1 MRFEKLLDLIDVQKE
16 FGGPMKVEEKVKKFY
31 DLLEATTALVSQK
44 RKNFS
49 EETLAASRM
58 LSNL

>member
-1 MRFEKLLDLIDVQKE
+1 MDVEKE
-16 FGGPMKVEEKVKKFY
+16 FVGPMKVDEKVKKFY

>member
-1 MRFEKLLDLIDVQKE
+1 MDVEKDFV
-16 FGGPMKVEEKVKKFY
+16 GPMKVDEKVKKFY

-49 EETLAASRM
+49 EETLAASGM